1 MTVKLYYY
9 NQFLLQTY
17 RYRKP
22 SVPDDTE
29 GREQLASKLLAFGV
43 SLKEF
48 TETLSQEEIT
58 P

>member
-1 MTVKLYYY
+1 MLF
-9 NQFLLQTY
+9 NQTY

-22 SVPDDTE
+22 SVPDDDE

-43 SLKEF
+43 SFGVSFKEF
-48 TETLSQEEIT
+48 MGTLSQDEIT